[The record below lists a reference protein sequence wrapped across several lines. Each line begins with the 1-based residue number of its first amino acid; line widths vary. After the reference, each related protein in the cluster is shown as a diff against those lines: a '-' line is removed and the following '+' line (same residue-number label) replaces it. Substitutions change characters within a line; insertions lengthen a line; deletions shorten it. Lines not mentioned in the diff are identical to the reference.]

1 MTTGYDEPVT
11 DPAIDDDVYALDRRT
26 VAAILYAVDV
36 EDRDKLIELMDPL
49 HPADIADLLEQINPY
64 DRGRLIRLYDKEF
77 DGDILSELD
86 EAVREEVISVL
97 RPDVLAE
104 AVRDMESDDVVDLL
118 EDLEEP
124 QQEAILDV
132 LEDSERIA
140 AEQALSYP
148 ENSAGRLMQREVVM
162 APEHW
167 TVGQAIDFM
176 RANDDLPEQF
186 YHVVLVDPRLK
197 PVAQVTLGKLM
208 ATRRDVTLRDL
219 AEEEF
224 HIIPVDQDEEDVAY
238 AFNQYHLI
246 SAPVV
251 DADGRLVGVITIDDA
266 MVVLDEE
273 HEEDILRLAGV
284 SDESSIS
291 DSVAATSRRRI
302 PWLAVNLC
310 TAICASLV
318 ISQFEGAIDQL
329 VALAILMPIVA
340 SMGGN
345 AGTQSLTVAVRAL
358 ATRDLTNANV
368 MRVIRRELL
377 VGLLNG
383 LSFAIILGT
392 VGMMWFDSPMLG
404 VVIGSALVVNMVIAG
419 FAGTVV
425 PVVLDRLGV
434 DPALASGTF
443 VTTTTDVMGFFIFL
457 GLASV
462 VLL

>member
-1 MTTGYDEPVT
+1 MTTGNDEVRPDVT
-11 DPAIDDDVYALDRRT
+11 REDDAYALDRRT

-36 EDRDKLIELMDPL
+36 EDRDKLIELMEPL
-49 HPADIADLLEQINPY
+49 HPADIADLLEQINPF
-64 DRGRLIRLYDKEF
+64 DRARLIRLYDQEF

-86 EAVREEVISVL
+86 ESVREEVISVL
-97 RPDVLAE
+97 RPDVLAD
-104 AVRDMESDDVVDLL
+104 AVREMESDDVVDLL

-124 QQEAILDV
+124 QQEAILGA

-162 APEHW
+162 SPEHW

-176 RANDDLPEQF
+176 RANDDLPDQF

-197 PVAQVTLGKLM
+197 PAAQVALGKLM
-208 ATRRDVTLRDL
+208 ATRREVPLLEIVADEYHT
-219 AEEEF
+219 
-224 HIIPVDQDEEDVAY
+224 IPVDQDEEDVAY

-251 DADGRLVGVITIDDA
+251 DPDGRLVGVITIDDA
-266 MVVLDEE
+266 MAVLDEE

-291 DSVAATSRRRI
+291 DSVAATSRRRL

-318 ISQFEGAIDQL
+318 ISQFEAAIDQL

-358 ATRDLTNANV
+358 ATRDLTGSNV

-383 LSFAIILGT
+383 LCFAIVLGT
-392 VGMMWFDSPMLG
+392 VGMLWFDSPLLG
-404 VVIGSALVVNMVIAG
+404 VVIGSALVVNMIIAG
-419 FAGTVV
+419 FVGTVV
-425 PVVLDRLGV
+425 PVVLDRWGA

-443 VTTTTDVMGFFIFL
+443 VTTTTDVMGFFLFL